1 MTPVLRFRQSSP
13 MEKEEAHVKYI
24 FQFCR
29 ILLVCLLGEILARF
43 LPLPIPASV
52 YGLVLMLAALK
63 LGILR
68 LDQVKETGTFLIGIL
83 PLLFIPAAVGVMDL
97 WADLE
102 AVLLPCLIAIV
113 PVTLLV
119 MGVSGRT
126 TQRVRRALEKGAD
139 WHG

>member
-1 MTPVLRFRQSSP
+1 M
-13 MEKEEAHVKYI
+13 KYV

-29 ILLVCLLGEILARF
+29 ILAACLLGEILSYL

-68 LDQVKETGTFLIGIL
+68 LNQVKETGTFLISIL
-83 PLLFIPAAVGVMDL
+83 PLLFIPAAAGVMDL
-97 WADLE
+97 WAELE
-102 AVLLPCLIAIV
+102 TMLLPCLIAII

-119 MGVSGRT
+119 MGVSGRV
-126 TQRVRRALEKGAD
+126 TQWVRRAQRKEGHQDA
-139 WHG
+139 

>member
-1 MTPVLRFRQSSP
+1 M
-13 MEKEEAHVKYI
+13 KYI

-29 ILLVCLLGEILARF
+29 ILLVCLLGEILSKV

-68 LDQVKETGTFLIGIL
+68 LEQVKETGTFLIGIL
-83 PLLFIPAAVGVMDL
+83 PLLFVPAAVGVMDL
-97 WADLE
+97 WMELKAM
-102 AVLLPCLIAIV
+102 LLPCLIAIV

-119 MGVSGRT
+119 MGISGRI
-126 TQRVRRALEKGAD
+126 TQRVRNTLEKGAD
-139 WHG
+139 RHG